1 MGRISV
7 LLAFCLMVSPAAG
20 SPRVVADIAPVHSLA
35 ARVMDGVGEPG
46 LLIPSG
52 TTPHGFAL
60 RPSDAELLAGAEV
73 VFWIGDVYTPW
84 LGEAIESLA
93 PEAASVPMMESEE
106 GESSAGHGHGHAHGH
121 GHGHGHGGEDPHIWL
136 DPVEA
141 QEILE
146 RMAEALSEVDPTNA
160 ALYAANAAAGR
171 EELGRLVKEIETIL
185 APVRGKRFI
194 LYHDAFGHFEERFHF
209 EAAGAIA
216 DGDAVLPGPARI
228 AELRKLDPV
237 CVFAEPQHDS
247 KFVEVVAEGSGARM
261 GVLDPLGAALPPGP
275 GLYPA
280 LLKGVARGL
289 ADCLG
294 AGAGSK

>member
-7 LLAFCLMVSPAAG
+7 LLAFCLVVSAAAG

-46 LLIPSG
+46 LLVPSG

-121 GHGHGHGGEDPHIWL
+121 GHGHGGEDPHIWL

-146 RMAEALSEVDPTNA
+146 RMAEALSESDPANA
-160 ALYAANAAAGR
+160 ARYAANAVVGR
-171 EELGRLVKEIETIL
+171 GELDRLAKEIETIL
-185 APVRGKRFI
+185 APVRGKRFV
-194 LYHDAFGHFEERFHF
+194 LYHDAFGHFEERFRF

-216 DGDAVLPGPARI
+216 DGDAALPGPARI

-247 KFVEVVAEGSGARM
+247 RFVEVVAEGSGARM

-289 ADCLG
+289 ADCL
-294 AGAGSK
+294 AGSGSE